1 MGKRDITRT
10 IISTNT
16 IQHNLTSI
24 FTDSIILKDNFE
36 IAALSNGVADLV
48 GYSHDELIE
57 KPIDFLAHGSPIVYR
72 LKDELQHGFFEKITL
87 PLRTKNFGF
96 VTCHLSGFYLGLIS
110 DLTGYIVL
118 RIKPVDEINFLNRQL
133 ERSHQELDEFIYRA
147 SHDLRG
153 PLATIR
159 GLTNL
164 MKLQEPDDE
173 MKSLIMM
180 LDASA
185 TKMDDRLSRL
195 HYLSEIGHSDA
206 SSIHLNCH
214 ELETSLRATLEE
226 NIHIDQIQFH
236 FSAFDNVVPE
246 FNGQAIISMLNN
258 ILLYLL
264 QLPQNETKHL
274 ICSIKRSDN
283 GLQMSVH
290 SLGFIADYPVRQAI
304 NQKASLYSNVI
315 TYSQLI
321 NYYAAQKVAQTL
333 KASLWVNFLNE
344 DEQKIS
350 AFIPHRTA
358 N

>member
-36 IAALSNGVADLV
+36 IAALSDSIADLV
-48 GYSHDELIE
+48 GYSHEELIG
-57 KPIDFLAHGSPIVYR
+57 KPIDFLAHGSPIVSM
-72 LKDELQHGFFEKITL
+72 LKDELLRGFFEKITI

-96 VTCHLSGFYLGLIS
+96 VTCHVSGFYLGLIS

-118 RIKPVDEINFLNRQL
+118 RIKPVDEIIFLNRQL
-133 ERSHQELDEFIYRA
+133 ERSRQELDEFIYRA

-164 MKLQEPDDE
+164 MKLQMPDDE
-173 MKSLIMM
+173 MKNLVEM
-180 LDASA
+180 LEASA
-185 TKMDDRLSRL
+185 LKMDDRLSRL
-195 HYLSEIGHSDA
+195 HYLSEIGRSDV
-206 SSIHLNCH
+206 SSVHLNCH

-236 FSAFDNVVPE
+236 FSTFDNIIPE

-258 ILLYLL
+258 IVLYLL
-264 QLPQNETKHL
+264 QLPQNEAKHL
-274 ICSIKRSDN
+274 ICSIKWSGN
-283 GLQMSVH
+283 GLQVSVH
-290 SLGFIADYPVRQAI
+290 SLGFIADYQVRQAI

-315 TYSQLI
+315 TYSHLI

-333 KASLWVNFLNE
+333 EASLWVNFLNE
-344 DEQKIS
+344 DEQHIS
-350 AFIPHRTA
+350 AFIPRRTA
-358 N
+358 